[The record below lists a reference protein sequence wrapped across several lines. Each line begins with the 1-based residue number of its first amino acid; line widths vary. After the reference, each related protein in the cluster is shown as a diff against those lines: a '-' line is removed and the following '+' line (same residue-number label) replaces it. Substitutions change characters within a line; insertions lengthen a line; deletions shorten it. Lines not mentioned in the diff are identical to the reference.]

1 MLSTSLELLKGQEV
15 ANFHL
20 AKKKQEKEKKTQ
32 LTKAPNS
39 P

>member
-20 AKKKQEKEKKTQ
+20 AKKKQEKKQKKKTH
-32 LTKAPNS
+32 N
-39 P
+39 